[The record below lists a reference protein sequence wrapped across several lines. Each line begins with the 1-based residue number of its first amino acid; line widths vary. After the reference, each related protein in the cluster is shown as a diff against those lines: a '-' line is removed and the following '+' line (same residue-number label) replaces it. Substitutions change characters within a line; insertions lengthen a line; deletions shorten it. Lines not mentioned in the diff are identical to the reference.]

1 MKRKVM
7 KVMATLMTIVTMTL
21 GAAGT
26 VYAYAYGAWENW
38 SVNHSRT
45 LTYSKMTTGSTQ
57 TLNNQVSGTYAYYY
71 VTVKADLG
79 DDGFYT
85 TVYSR
90 TKVGKSDSLNMKL
103 INTVDSGK
111 KLQLVVETY
120 ISGASDSVTYQ
131 YLHN

>member
-1 MKRKVM
+1 MKRKIM

-26 VYAYAYGAWENW
+26 ASAYAYGAWENW
-38 SVNHSRT
+38 SVNHSRAMN
-45 LTYSKMTTGSTQ
+45 YCKITTGSTQ

-71 VTVKADLG
+71 ASVRAMLGSDGSYVTV
-79 DDGFYT
+79 YN
-85 TVYSR
+85 R
-90 TKVGKSDSLNMKL
+90 TKVGKSDSLNIKL
-103 INTVDSGK
+103 LNTVDSGK
-111 KLQLVVETY
+111 MLQLVVETY